1 MMNDDKE
8 TSSFSAQSLEA
19 ELQSLLS
26 ALSCRLEE
34 DREDMERFLPH
45 HSAELEEQL
54 QELQER
60 LKLQQLAHTQ
70 ELQALKLQLHLEKL
84 QLQER
89 TELLSS
95 EVTHQAARMKEQQE
109 ELKQQLKQQ
118 LPSVEQLLQL
128 RSKQQSADQQL
139 SLDQKQ
145 HEAEEMENTNR
156 LLESRLSEMMEEKKK
171 ELREVKEESKLL
183 LEQNKALFKEKEV
196 LQLSLG
202 NLCSDVDEVK
212 ANMKKDSL
220 QILSLTKDVEKLR
233 RKLQL
238 LETKE
243 EVRTLLSAL
252 QLEDAPRENVFSSM
266 KHMHQT
272 APPAVEGAQQQRRTE
287 AFERKR
293 PQITETPPPKN
304 MRVSF
309 KPPSDQKM
317 SLSVE
322 LLKNSHRPPRAQIYE
337 QKLLEILQR
346 QDHQSPSG

>member
-1 MMNDDKE
+1 MMDDDRE
-8 TSSFSAQSLEA
+8 TSSFSAQRLEA
-19 ELQSLLS
+19 ELQRCRLRCKKLSSENSLLS

-34 DREDMERFLPH
+34 DRKDVERFLPH

-70 ELQALKLQLHLEKL
+70 ELQELKLQLHQEKL

-95 EVTHQAARMKEQQE
+95 EVTQQAARVKEQQE

-128 RSKQQSADQQL
+128 RSKLQSADLQL
-139 SLDQKQ
+139 SLDQIQ
-145 HEAEEMENTNR
+145 HEEEETENTNR
-156 LLESRLSEMMEEKKK
+156 LLENQLSEMMEEKKE
-171 ELREVKEESKLL
+171 ELRELKEESTLL

-202 NLCSDVDEVK
+202 NLCHDVDEVK
-212 ANMKKDSL
+212 ANMKQDSL
-220 QILSLTKDVEKLR
+220 QVLSLTKDVEELR
-233 RKLQL
+233 RRLQQL
-238 LETKE
+238 QSKQ
-243 EVRTLLSAL
+243 EVRTLLSTL
-252 QLEDAPRENVFSSM
+252 QLEDTPRENVVSSM
-266 KHMHQT
+266 KHQHQT
-272 APPAVEGAQQQRRTE
+272 APPAVVGAQQQRRTE

-293 PQITETPPPKN
+293 PQTTETPPPTN
-304 MRVSF
+304 MT
-309 KPPSDQKM
+309 
-317 SLSVE
+317 
-322 LLKNSHRPPRAQIYE
+322 NSHRTPRAQIYE

-346 QDHQSPSG
+346 RDHQSPSG